1 MSRQL
6 SGRELVSFIKERQAR
21 QVRALKQHDHIRPKL
36 AIIQTKLDAVTDL
49 YTKLKQ
55 RYGEDVG
62 IAVETHKVDQPGVE
76 RLIEQLNMDPTVH
89 GVLIQLPLPDP
100 SATDKVVNQ
109 VNPVKDVDGLAKQS
123 KWDATTAMAINWLLA
138 GYNID
143 LAGKQIAI
151 VGQGRLVGAP
161 LTKIWR
167 QSGLSVTPLDVR
179 CPSLEK
185 TLIDKDVVVTA
196 TGVPGLIRSEMLKDG
211 AVVVD
216 AGTADLDGQVVGD
229 VDPLVR
235 ERSDITITPQKGGVG
250 PLTIACLMDNVI
262 RAATCS
268 LKDLGAG
275 VH

>member
-6 SGRELVSFIKERQAR
+6 SGRELVSFIKERQAH
-21 QVRALKQHDHIRPKL
+21 QVRALKQHDHIQPKL

-55 RYGEDVG
+55 HYGEDIGV
-62 IAVETHKVDQPGVE
+62 AVEVYKVGQPVVAS
-76 RLIEQLNMDPTVH
+76 LIDRFNADLTVQ
-89 GVLIQLPLPDP
+89 GVLVQLPLADP
-100 SATDKVVNQ
+100 SATDEIVNR
-109 VNPVKDVDGLAKQS
+109 VSPMKDVDGLGERS
-123 KWDATTAMAINWLLA
+123 EWDATTAMAINWLLA

-143 LAGKQIAI
+143 LTGKQIAI

-161 LTKIWR
+161 LTKMWR
-167 QSGLSVTPLDVR
+167 QSGLNVTPLDVR

-185 TLIDKDVVVTA
+185 ILIDKDVVVTA

-262 RAATCS
+262 RAAGRS
-268 LKDLGAG
+268 LK
-275 VH
+275 HS

>member
-1 MSRQL
+1 MSGQL
-6 SGRELVSFIKERQAR
+6 SGRELVSFIKERQAH

-55 RYGEDVG
+55 HYGEDVG
-62 IAVETHKVDQPGVE
+62 IAVEIHKVGQSGVE
-76 RLIEQLNMDPTVH
+76 RLIERLIERLNMDPTVH
-89 GVLIQLPLPDP
+89 GILIQLPLPDP

-109 VNPVKDVDGLAKQS
+109 VNPAKDVDGLAKRS
-123 KWDATTAMAINWLLA
+123 EWDATTAMAINWLLA

-143 LAGKQIAI
+143 LTGKQIAI
-151 VGQGRLVGAP
+151 VGRGRLVGAP
-161 LTKIWR
+161 LTKMWR
-167 QSGLSVTPLDVR
+167 QSGLNVTPLDIR

-185 TLIDKDVVVTA
+185 MLIDKDVVVTA
-196 TGVPGLIRSEMLKDG
+196 TGVPGLIKSEMLKGG

-216 AGTADLDGQVVGD
+216 AGTADLDGRVVGD

-235 ERSDITITPQKGGVG
+235 ERSDITITPRKGGVG

-262 RAATCS
+262 RAARRS
-268 LKDLGAG
+268 LK
-275 VH
+275 HS

>member
-6 SGRELVSFIKERQAR
+6 SGRELVGFIKERQAR
-21 QVRALKQHDHIRPKL
+21 QVRALKQHDHIQPKL

-62 IAVETHKVDQPGVE
+62 IAVEIHKVDQPGVE

-89 GVLIQLPLPDP
+89 GILIQLPLPDP

-109 VNPVKDVDGLAKQS
+109 VNSVKDVDGLAKQS

-143 LAGKQIAI
+143 LTSKQIAI

-161 LTKIWR
+161 LTKMWR
-167 QSGLSVTPLDVR
+167 QSGLSVTPLDIR

-185 TLIDKDVVVTA
+185 ILIDKDVVVTA
-196 TGVPGLIRSEMLKDG
+196 TGVPGLIGPEMLKDG

-262 RAATCS
+262 RAARRS
-268 LKDLGAG
+268 LK
-275 VH
+275 HS

>member
-62 IAVETHKVDQPGVE
+62 IAVEIHKVGQSGVE

-89 GVLIQLPLPDP
+89 GILIQLPLPDL

-123 KWDATTAMAINWLLA
+123 KWDATTATAINWLLA

-143 LAGKQIAI
+143 LTSKQIAI
-151 VGQGRLVGAP
+151 VGRGRLVGAP
-161 LTKIWR
+161 LTKMWR

-185 TLIDKDVVVTA
+185 ILIDKDVVVTA
-196 TGVPGLIRSEMLKDG
+196 TGVPGLIGPEMLKDG

-262 RAATCS
+262 RAARRS
-268 LKDLGAG
+268 LK
-275 VH
+275 HS

>member
-6 SGRELVSFIKERQAR
+6 SGRELVSFIKERQAH
-21 QVRALKQHDHIRPKL
+21 QVRALKQHDHIQPKL

-55 RYGEDVG
+55 RYGEDIGV
-62 IAVETHKVDQPGVE
+62 AVEVYKVGQPVVAS
-76 RLIEQLNMDPTVH
+76 LIDRFNADLTVQ
-89 GVLIQLPLPDP
+89 GVLVQLPLADP
-100 SATDKVVNQ
+100 STTDEIVNR
-109 VNPVKDVDGLAKQS
+109 VSPVKDVDGLAKQS

-161 LTKIWR
+161 LTKMWR
-167 QSGLSVTPLDVR
+167 QSGLNVTPLDIG

-185 TLIDKDVVVTA
+185 MLIDKDVVVTA
-196 TGVPGLIRSEMLKDG
+196 TGVPGLIKPEMLKDG

-216 AGTADLDGQVVGD
+216 AGTADVDGQVVGD

-235 ERSDITITPQKGGVG
+235 ERSDITITPRKGGVG

-262 RAATCS
+262 RAAGQS
-268 LKDLGAG
+268 LKRR
-275 VH
+275 

>member
-55 RYGEDVG
+55 HYGEDIGV
-62 IAVETHKVDQPGVE
+62 AVEVYKVGQPVVAS
-76 RLIEQLNMDPTVH
+76 LIDRFNADLTVQ
-89 GVLIQLPLPDP
+89 GVLVQLPLADP
-100 SATDKVVNQ
+100 STTDEIVNR
-109 VNPVKDVDGLAKQS
+109 VSPMKDVDGLGERS
-123 KWDATTAMAINWLLA
+123 EWDATTAMAINWLLA

-143 LAGKQIAI
+143 LAGKQIAV
-151 VGQGRLVGAP
+151 VGQGRLVGTP

-185 TLIDKDVVVTA
+185 MLIDKDVVVTA

-262 RAATCS
+262 RAARRS
-268 LKDLGAG
+268 LK
-275 VH
+275 HS

>member
-21 QVRALKQHDHIRPKL
+21 QVRALKQHDHIQPKL

-62 IAVETHKVDQPGVE
+62 IAVEIHKVDQPGVE

-161 LTKIWR
+161 LTKMWR
-167 QSGLSVTPLDVR
+167 QSGLNVTPLDAR

-185 TLIDKDVVVTA
+185 ILIDKDVVVTA
-196 TGVPGLIRSEMLKDG
+196 TGVPGLIGSEMLKNG

-262 RAATCS
+262 RAARRS
-268 LKDLGAG
+268 LK
-275 VH
+275 HS

>member
-1 MSRQL
+1 M
-6 SGRELVSFIKERQAR
+6 
-21 QVRALKQHDHIRPKL
+21 
-36 AIIQTKLDAVTDL
+36 
-49 YTKLKQ
+49 
-55 RYGEDVG
+55 
-62 IAVETHKVDQPGVE
+62 
-76 RLIEQLNMDPTVH
+76 
-89 GVLIQLPLPDP
+89 
-100 SATDKVVNQ
+100 VNQ
-109 VNPVKDVDGLAKQS
+109 VNLVKDVDGLAKQS

-167 QSGLSVTPLDVR
+167 QSGLNVTPLDIR
-179 CPSLEK
+179 CPNLEEM
-185 TLIDKDVVVTA
+185 LIDKDVVVTA

-216 AGTADLDGQVVGD
+216 AGTADVNGQVVGD

-235 ERSDITITPQKGGVG
+235 ERSDITITPRKGGVG

-262 RAATCS
+262 RAAGQS
-268 LKDLGAG
+268 LK
-275 VH
+275 HS

>member
-62 IAVETHKVDQPGVE
+62 IAVEVHKVDQPGVE

-89 GVLIQLPLPDP
+89 GILIQLPLPDP
-100 SATDKVVNQ
+100 SATDKVVDL

-143 LAGKQIAI
+143 LVDKQIAI

-161 LTKIWR
+161 LTKMWR
-167 QSGLSVTPLDVR
+167 QSRLNVTPLDIR

-185 TLIDKDVVVTA
+185 ILIDKDVVVTA
-196 TGVPGLIRSEMLKDG
+196 TGVPGLIGSEMLKDG

-216 AGTADLDGQVVGD
+216 AGTADLDGRVVGD

-262 RAATCS
+262 RAAGQS
-268 LKDLGAG
+268 LKRR
-275 VH
+275 

>member
-1 MSRQL
+1 MSRRL

-21 QVRALKQHDHIRPKL
+21 QVRALKQHDHIQPKL

-55 RYGEDVG
+55 RYGEDIGV
-62 IAVETHKVDQPGVE
+62 AVEVYKVGQPVVAS
-76 RLIEQLNMDPTVH
+76 LIDRFNADLTVQ
-89 GVLIQLPLPDP
+89 GVLVQLPLADP
-100 SATDKVVNQ
+100 SATDEIVNR
-109 VNPVKDVDGLAKQS
+109 VSPMKDVDGLGERS
-123 KWDATTAMAINWLLA
+123 EWDATTAMAINWLLA

-143 LAGKQIAI
+143 LTSKQIAI

-161 LTKIWR
+161 LTRMWR

-185 TLIDKDVVVTA
+185 ILIDKDIVVTA
-196 TGVPGLIRSEMLKDG
+196 TGVPGLIGSEMLKDG

-216 AGTADLDGQVVGD
+216 AGTANLDGRVVGD

-262 RAATCS
+262 RAARRS
-268 LKDLGAG
+268 LK
-275 VH
+275 HS

>member
-55 RYGEDVG
+55 RYGEDIG
-62 IAVETHKVDQPGVE
+62 IAVEIHKVDQPGVE

-89 GVLIQLPLPDP
+89 GILIQLPLPDP
-100 SATDKVVNQ
+100 SATDKVVDL

-123 KWDATTAMAINWLLA
+123 KWDATTVMAINWLLA

-185 TLIDKDVVVTA
+185 ILIDKDVVVTA
-196 TGVPGLIRSEMLKDG
+196 TGVPGLIGSEMLKNG

-262 RAATCS
+262 RAARRS
-268 LKDLGAG
+268 LK
-275 VH
+275 HS